1 MPNILKGRIK
11 INTNNSKDYTQT
23 AILHPETNTTQ
34 IIDFESGCLKA
45 FNEFIG
51 DSINIKSD
59 NYGNKSV
66 SIPEL
71 HVDKLQVDNY
81 VSDRTTP
88 IQSVVTN
95 AINDENNNN
104 IKQTYATKEELKE
117 HDFTVSHITDFVS
130 KVNTLI
136 EQKIDDSGLSKF
148 LPLIGGTINGDLY
161 VNGVLYA
168 PFLQG
173 PTATRNKL
181 GMMKV
186 GSNLDITNGVVNI
199 FPATDIYRG
208 IVKLYQT
215 RGSNDD
221 GAISQKAMDDTLNF
235 FYNDICEALY
245 QKKTDPADK
254 AIHDDKGNII
264 SEYYLSK
271 EYDKVVQ
278 ETKLKVVANDTISR
292 DFVFNVNN
300 NSYAYPPV
308 EVLRLND
315 DGDNENVTICE
326 FNNGEESSFIYETH
340 LADDDKFH
348 TISFDGTMFPKTEY
362 NIYMS
367 EPKQLYNG
375 YISVSEI
382 IPLNRFSQRISII
395 VNTTNNDTNSNE
407 ILTSS
412 KYFLSKGILYATTGE
427 IITTEWNTL
436 SDTAREN
443 TLKRFINLASTYT
456 NELILDLDEVQV
468 IAYTGDE
475 RARFNGTFTGI
486 PNKQLVM
493 AKGLIPTS
501 RFITILNANI
511 IYTQKNHGGV
521 RVAVTNDLEHWYTYR
536 ENLQEWKE
544 LPAEYDVNI
553 GRYKP
558 KIENMYTNGILA
570 SRLGNITD
578 WSLFNENLAFCYLV
592 TKETLADEC
601 FVDALSL
608 TVTMR
613 GSWDKYSKAQY
624 SYANRLLVVRVFD
637 SGDYKINYYKYSNS

>member
-1 MPNILKGRIK
+1 MPNILKGRLK
-11 INTNNSKDYTQT
+11 VNTNNSTDYTQT

-45 FNEFIG
+45 FNNFIG
-51 DSINIKSD
+51 DSINITAD
-59 NYGNKSV
+59 TYGNKSV

-104 IKQTYATKEELKE
+104 IKQTYATKAELQE
-117 HDFTVSHITDFVS
+117 HDFTVQHITDFVS
-130 KVNTLI
+130 TVNELI
-136 EQKIDDSGLSKF
+136 EQQIDVSGLNKF
-148 LPLIGGTINGDLY
+148 LPLIGGTIDGDLY
-161 VNGVLYA
+161 VNGILYA

-173 PTATRNKL
+173 PTATRNKA
-181 GMMKV
+181 GMIKI
-186 GSNLDITNGVVNI
+186 GTNLDITNGTVNI

-215 RGSNDD
+215 RGQNDD
-221 GAISQKAMDDTLNF
+221 GAMSQHAVDEALNF

-245 QKKTDPADK
+245 QKKTDPANA
-254 AIHDDKGNII
+254 AIHDDQGNII

-278 ETKLKVVANDTISR
+278 ETKLKVVANDTVPR

-326 FNNGEESSFIYETH
+326 FDNGDESSFIYEQD
-340 LADDDKFH
+340 LADNDKFH
-348 TISFDGTMFPKTEY
+348 TIAFNGTMYPKTEY

-367 EPKQLYNG
+367 TPEKLYNG

-382 IPLNRFSQRISII
+382 IPLTRFSQRISITVDTI
-395 VNTTNNDTNSNE
+395 NNDEASSE
-407 ILTSS
+407 VISSS
-412 KYFLSKGILYATTGE
+412 KYFLSKNILYATTGE
-427 IITTEWNTL
+427 IIATSWSTL
-436 SDTAREN
+436 SNTEKEN
-443 TLKRFINLASTYT
+443 KLKTYINLASTYT
-456 NELILDLDEVQV
+456 NELILGLDEVQV
-468 IAYTGDE
+468 IAYTADE
-475 RARFNGTFTGI
+475 RARFSGIFTGI
-486 PNKQLVM
+486 PNKQLVI

-511 IYTQKNHGGV
+511 LYTQKNHGGV
-521 RVAVTNDLEHWYTYR
+521 RVAVSNDLEHWYTYR

-544 LPAEYDVNI
+544 LPTEYDVNM

-558 KIENMYTNGILA
+558 VISNMHTNGILA

-608 TVTMR
+608 TVTMK
-613 GSWDKYSKAQY
+613 GSWDKYSKAHY